1 MRSEPGR
8 ATPADDPG
16 TPPTQAA
23 RPGGAPLPDL
33 GRPRRL
39 HPVSPLF
46 LAVRE
51 VRRLWPIALLVLARR
66 QLWLL
71 AVAAAV
77 MVAVVVLQWLRHTYT
92 LGETAMRI
100 EEGVLGR
107 RRRLLPFDRIQQVDL
122 VRKPLHRLLGVATLR
137 VETAGGSGGSEA
149 DLEVVA
155 LAEAERLRAT
165 LLRARA
171 AAVQPPVPTGTAEPA
186 AQPAR
191 PGERTLVRL
200 SPRQVALAGLTSM
213 RGVAALAVFG
223 WVFQEAPRSLLNWLA
238 SRIDPEALAPSTP
251 PALALAGLLV
261 VALLLGLAAAS
272 SLVTDFGFVLAR
284 SGDNLVAR
292 RGLLERREAVVP
304 LARVQ
309 VVRVDESFVRR
320 WLGFAAVH
328 IQSAGRAGRGD
339 ATANHLTVPIL
350 PVVQVNRLLGEVLPG
365 AAPVPALL
373 RPPPVARRRAIV
385 RRVVPVL
392 AVAALLAVALW
403 PWSGLLRPAGVAAA
417 LAAVLLAAL
426 AGEAAYR
433 NLGHVRHGGFLTARR
448 GALNRST
455 AVVPA
460 AKAQSAR
467 VRASYFQRRAGLAT
481 LHVDVAG
488 GGATPRVTDEA
499 VATAERLLAGVVTQA
514 PAGASEVRD

>member
-1 MRSEPGR
+1 MRSEPGE
-8 ATPADDPG
+8 AAPVDGPA
-16 TPPTQAA
+16 AA
-23 RPGGAPLPDL
+23 GEPWL
-33 GRPRRL
+33 GRAQRL
-39 HPVSPLF
+39 HPLSPVF

-51 VRRLWPIALLVLARR
+51 GRRLWPIALLVLARR
-66 QLWLL
+66 ELWLL
-71 AVAAAV
+71 LLAASV
-77 MVAVVVLQWLRHTYT
+77 MVAVVVAEWLRRTYA
-92 LGETAMRI
+92 LDSSAMRI
-100 EEGVLGR
+100 EEGVLAR

-149 DLEVVA
+149 DLEVIA

-171 AAVQPPVPTGTAEPA
+171 AAVQAPAGTAAGIEPT
-186 AQPAR
+186 PAR
-191 PGERTLVRL
+191 PAERVLVRL
-200 SPRQVALAGLTSM
+200 SPGQVALAGLTSM

-223 WVFQEAPRSLLNWLA
+223 WVFQEAPRSLIDRLT
-238 SRIDPEALAPSTP
+238 SRFDPQALAPSTP

-284 SGDNLVAR
+284 GGDNLVVR
-292 RGLLERREAVVP
+292 RGLLERREAVIP

-309 VVRVDESFVRR
+309 VVRVDESLLRR
-320 WLGFAAVH
+320 WLGFAAVR
-328 IQSAGRAGRGD
+328 IQSAGRAGHGD

-350 PVVQVNRLLGEVLPG
+350 PTARIDQLLGELLPG

-373 RPPPVARRRAIV
+373 RPPPAARRRAIV

-392 AVAALLAVALW
+392 AVAVVLAVALW
-403 PWSGLLRPAGVAAA
+403 PLDGLAQRAGVVVAFAAA
-417 LAAVLLAAL
+417 LLAVL

-433 NLGHVRHGGFLTARR
+433 NLGHARHDGFLSARR

-455 AVVPA
+455 AVVPV
-460 AKAQSAR
+460 AKAQSVR
-467 VRASYFQRRAGLAT
+467 VRSSFFQRRAGLAT
-481 LHVDVAG
+481 MLVDVAG
-488 GGATPRVTDEA
+488 GGAVPRVTDEA
-499 VATAERLLAGVVTQA
+499 AATAERLLAGLVRQA
-514 PAGASEVRD
+514 PDAAERLRG